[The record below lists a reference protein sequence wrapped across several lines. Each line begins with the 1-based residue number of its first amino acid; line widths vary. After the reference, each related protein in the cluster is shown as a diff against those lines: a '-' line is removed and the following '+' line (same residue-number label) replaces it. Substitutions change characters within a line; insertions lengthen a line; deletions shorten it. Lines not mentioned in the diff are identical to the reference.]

1 MSINLWGWREDGRG
15 AVRLGLSEGVSAE
28 VLDLATAGIASA
40 EALYDTWQEKG
51 HAGIR
56 HLLTRYPERRPLH
69 EPDLVF
75 PVPVSE
81 IWGAGVT
88 YERSRDAREEESEG
102 FDALYR
108 LVYDAP
114 RPEIFFKHPGRR
126 MAQPNEVMGLR
137 DDARWHVPEPEL
149 SVVLGPAGEIFGYT
163 GGNDLSARDIEG
175 QNPLYLP
182 QAKMFHK
189 SASLGPSIALADSI
203 DPAALII
210 TCTITR
216 GSDVVFSGRTTTSLI
231 RRPLGEL
238 VRALRHAWPL
248 EPWTVLMTGTGIV
261 PPDDVAL
268 VDQDVITISVT
279 GIGILT
285 NPVRTITG
293 AWMDAPGPDR

>member
-1 MSINLWGWREDGRG
+1 MSINLWGWRENGRG
-15 AVRLGLSEGVSAE
+15 AVRLGLSEGASTE
-28 VLDLATAGIASA
+28 VLDLATVGIASV
-40 EALYDTWQEKG
+40 EALYDTWREGGQ
-51 HAGIR
+51 AR
-56 HLLTRYPERRPLH
+56 LRDLLGRDSERRPLR
-69 EPDLVF
+69 EADLVF

-137 DDARWHVPEPEL
+137 DDAHWHVPEPEL
-149 SVVLGPAGEIFGYT
+149 SVVLGPGGEIFGYT
-163 GGNDLSARDIEG
+163 AGNDLSARDIEG

-189 SASLGPSIALADSI
+189 SASLGPSMALADSI
-203 DPAALII
+203 DPGALDIA
-210 TCTITR
+210 CTITR
-216 GSDVVFSGRTTTSLI
+216 GSQVVYSGRTRTSLI

-238 VRALRHAWPL
+238 VRALGHAWPL

-268 VDQDVITISVT
+268 IDDDVIAISIT
-279 GIGILT
+279 GIGVLT
-285 NPVRTITG
+285 NPVRTITR
-293 AWMDAPGPDR
+293 AWMRG